1 MQTQLLMKRLYTT
14 IFLILTAISIKAQNA
29 TPNAGFENWNQVGN
43 RFDPA
48 DWNNLNPTTGI
59 IGVLT
64 CARASGADAHT
75 GNYAIKLTT
84 KLIPGFN
91 VIANGIAS
99 TGTLITTPPYGVSG
113 GIAYTGRPDSIT
125 GWYKY
130 TPAGTD
136 QGFVELQLL
145 GATNTDTI
153 GYVRFETPNAT
164 ISTYTRFAAAVNYLS
179 TATPSNSIWILS
191 SSKGVGPIVNSQI
204 FIDDIAMVF
213 NPSSVNSIDIKN
225 EVTILGNIIK
235 EKIRFNYKNTG
246 VYQFKLIDTAG
257 RIVKETQ
264 LNSQQSTVDVSSL
277 DGLYFYII
285 ENKSGIINN
294 GKVIIRN

>member
-1 MQTQLLMKRLYTT
+1 MKRLYTII
-14 IFLILTAISIKAQNA
+14 IFLSITSGVKAQNA
-29 TPNAGFENWNQVGN
+29 TPNAGFENWNAVGN

-48 DWNNLNPTTGI
+48 DWNNLNPSTAI

-64 CARASGADAHT
+64 CARASGADAHS

-84 KLIPGFN
+84 KLIAAFN
-91 VIANGIAS
+91 IIANGIACI
-99 TGTLITTPPYGVSG
+99 GTLITTPPYGVSG

-164 ISTYTRFAAAVNYLS
+164 VSTYTRFAAAVNYLS

-213 NPSSVNSIDIKN
+213 NSSSVNTINSKN
-225 EVTILGNIIK
+225 EVTILGNVIK

-246 VYQFKLIDTAG
+246 VYQFRLIDTAG
-257 RIVKETQ
+257 RIVADTQ
-264 LNSQQSTVDVSSL
+264 LNSQQSTVDVTSL
-277 DGLYFYII
+277 DGLYFYTI
-285 ENKSGIINN
+285 ENSTGIINT
-294 GKVIIRN
+294 GKIIIRN

>member
-1 MQTQLLMKRLYTT
+1 MKRLYTII
-14 IFLILTAISIKAQNA
+14 IFLSITSGVKAQNA
-29 TPNAGFENWNQVGN
+29 TPNAGFENWNTVGN
-43 RFDPA
+43 RIDPA
-48 DWNNLNPTTGI
+48 DWNNLNPSTAI
-59 IGVLT
+59 LGVLT
-64 CARASGADAHT
+64 CARASGADAHS

-91 VIANGIAS
+91 IIANGIAS

-164 ISTYTRFAAAVNYLS
+164 VSTYTRFAAAVNYLS

-191 SSKGVGPIVNSQI
+191 SSKGVGPVVNSQI

-213 NPSSVNSIDIKN
+213 NSSSVNTINSKN
-225 EVTILGNIIK
+225 EVTILGNVIK

-246 VYQFKLIDTAG
+246 VYQFRLIDTAG
-257 RIVKETQ
+257 RIVADTQ

-277 DGLYFYII
+277 DGLYFYTI
-285 ENKSGIINN
+285 ENSTGIINT
-294 GKVIIRN
+294 GKIIIRN

>member
-1 MQTQLLMKRLYTT
+1 MKRLYTII
-14 IFLILTAISIKAQNA
+14 IFLSITSGVKAQNA
-29 TPNAGFENWNQVGN
+29 TPNAGFENWNAVGN

-48 DWNNLNPTTGI
+48 DWNNLNPSTAI

-64 CARASGADAHT
+64 CARASGADAHS

-91 VIANGIAS
+91 IIANGIAS

-164 ISTYTRFAAAVNYLS
+164 VSTYTRFAAAVNYLS

-191 SSKGVGPIVNSQI
+191 SSKGVGPVVNSQI

-213 NPSSVNSIDIKN
+213 NSSSVNTINSKN
-225 EVTILGNIIK
+225 EVTILGNVIK

-246 VYQFKLIDTAG
+246 VYQFRLIDTAG
-257 RIVKETQ
+257 RIVADTQ

-277 DGLYFYII
+277 DGLYFYTI
-285 ENKSGIINN
+285 ENNTGIINT
-294 GKVIIRN
+294 GKIIIRN

>member
-1 MQTQLLMKRLYTT
+1 MKRLYTII
-14 IFLILTAISIKAQNA
+14 IFLSITSGVKAQNA
-29 TPNAGFENWNQVGN
+29 TPNAGFENWNTVGN
-43 RFDPA
+43 RIDPA
-48 DWNNLNPTTGI
+48 DWNNLNPSTAI
-59 IGVLT
+59 LGVLT
-64 CARASGADAHT
+64 CARASGADAHS

-84 KLIPGFN
+84 KLIPAFN
-91 VIANGIAS
+91 IIANGIAS

-164 ISTYTRFAAAVNYLS
+164 VSTYTRFAAAVNYLS

-213 NPSSVNSIDIKN
+213 NSSSVNTINSKN
-225 EVTILGNIIK
+225 EVTILGNVIK

-246 VYQFKLIDTAG
+246 VYQFRLIDTAG
-257 RIVKETQ
+257 RIVADTQ

-277 DGLYFYII
+277 DGLYFYTI
-285 ENKSGIINN
+285 ENNTGIINT
-294 GKVIIRN
+294 GKIIIRN

>member
-1 MQTQLLMKRLYTT
+1 MKRLYTII
-14 IFLILTAISIKAQNA
+14 IFLSITSGVKAQNA
-29 TPNAGFENWNQVGN
+29 TPNAGFENWNAVGN

-48 DWNNLNPTTGI
+48 DWNNLNPSTAI
-59 IGVLT
+59 LGVLT
-64 CARASGADAHT
+64 CARASGADAHS

-91 VIANGIAS
+91 IIANGIAS

-164 ISTYTRFAAAVNYLS
+164 VSTYTRFAAAVNYLS

-213 NPSSVNSIDIKN
+213 NSSSVNTINSKN
-225 EVTILGNIIK
+225 EVTILGNVIK

-246 VYQFKLIDTAG
+246 VYQFRLIDTAG
-257 RIVKETQ
+257 RIVADTQ

-277 DGLYFYII
+277 DGLYFYTI
-285 ENKSGIINN
+285 ENNTGIINT
-294 GKVIIRN
+294 GKIIIRN

>member
-1 MQTQLLMKRLYTT
+1 MKRLYTII
-14 IFLILTAISIKAQNA
+14 IFLSITSGVKAQNA
-29 TPNAGFENWNQVGN
+29 TPNAGFENWNTVGN
-43 RFDPA
+43 RIDPA
-48 DWNNLNPTTGI
+48 DWNNLNPSTAI
-59 IGVLT
+59 LGVLT
-64 CARASGADAHT
+64 CARASGADAHS

-91 VIANGIAS
+91 IIANGIAS

-164 ISTYTRFAAAVNYLS
+164 VSTYTRFAAAVNYLS

-191 SSKGVGPIVNSQI
+191 SSKGVGPVVNSQI

-213 NPSSVNSIDIKN
+213 NSSSVNTINSKN
-225 EVTILGNIIK
+225 EVTILGNVIK

-246 VYQFKLIDTAG
+246 VYQFRLIDTAG
-257 RIVKETQ
+257 RIVADTQ
-264 LNSQQSTVDVSSL
+264 LNSQQSTVDVTSL
-277 DGLYFYII
+277 DGLYFYTI
-285 ENKSGIINN
+285 ENSTGIINT
-294 GKVIIRN
+294 GKIIIRN

>member
-1 MQTQLLMKRLYTT
+1 MKRLYTII
-14 IFLILTAISIKAQNA
+14 IFLSITSGVKAQNA
-29 TPNAGFENWNQVGN
+29 TPNAGFENWNAVGN

-48 DWNNLNPTTGI
+48 DWNNLNPSTAI

-64 CARASGADAHT
+64 CARASGADAHS

-145 GATNTDTI
+145 GTTNTDTI

-164 ISTYTRFAAAVNYLS
+164 VSTYTRFAAAVNYLS

-191 SSKGVGPIVNSQI
+191 SSKGVGPVVNSQI

-213 NPSSVNSIDIKN
+213 NSSSVNTINSKN
-225 EVTILGNIIK
+225 EVAILGNVIK

-246 VYQFKLIDTAG
+246 VYQFRLIDTAG
-257 RIVKETQ
+257 RIVADTQ

-277 DGLYFYII
+277 DGLYFYTI
-285 ENKSGIINN
+285 ENNTGIINT
-294 GKVIIRN
+294 GKIIIRN

>member
-1 MQTQLLMKRLYTT
+1 MKRLYTII
-14 IFLILTAISIKAQNA
+14 IFLSITSGIKAQNA
-29 TPNAGFENWNQVGN
+29 TPNAGFENWNAVGN

-48 DWNNLNPTTGI
+48 DWNNLNPSTAI

-64 CARASGADAHT
+64 CARASGADAHS

-84 KLIPGFN
+84 KLIPAFN
-91 VIANGIAS
+91 IIANGIAS

-164 ISTYTRFAAAVNYLS
+164 VSTYTRFAAAVNYLS

-213 NPSSVNSIDIKN
+213 NSSSVNTINSKN
-225 EVTILGNIIK
+225 EVTILGNVIK

-246 VYQFKLIDTAG
+246 VYQFRLIDTAG
-257 RIVKETQ
+257 RIVADTQ
-264 LNSQQSTVDVSSL
+264 LNSQQSTVDVTSL
-277 DGLYFYII
+277 DGLYFYTI
-285 ENKSGIINN
+285 ENSTGIINT
-294 GKVIIRN
+294 GKIIIRN

>member
-1 MQTQLLMKRLYTT
+1 MQTPLQMKRLYTII
-14 IFLILTAISIKAQNA
+14 IFLSITSGVKAQNA
-29 TPNAGFENWNQVGN
+29 TPNAGFENWNAVGN

-48 DWNNLNPTTGI
+48 DWNNLNPSTAI

-64 CARASGADAHT
+64 CARASGADAHS

-145 GATNTDTI
+145 GTTNTDTI

-164 ISTYTRFAAAVNYLS
+164 VSTYTRFAAAVNYLS

-191 SSKGVGPIVNSQI
+191 SSKGVGPVVNSQI

-213 NPSSVNSIDIKN
+213 NSSSVNTINSKN
-225 EVTILGNIIK
+225 EVAILGNVIK

-246 VYQFKLIDTAG
+246 VYQFRLIDTAG
-257 RIVKETQ
+257 RIVADTQ

-277 DGLYFYII
+277 DGLYFYTI
-285 ENKSGIINN
+285 ENNTGIINT
-294 GKVIIRN
+294 GKIIIRN

>member
-1 MQTQLLMKRLYTT
+1 MKRLYTII
-14 IFLILTAISIKAQNA
+14 IFLSITSGVKAQNA
-29 TPNAGFENWNQVGN
+29 TPNAGFENWNTVVN
-43 RFDPA
+43 RIDPA
-48 DWNNLNPTTGI
+48 DWNNLNPSTAI
-59 IGVLT
+59 LGVLT
-64 CARASGADAHT
+64 CARASGADAHS

-91 VIANGIAS
+91 IIANGIAS

-164 ISTYTRFAAAVNYLS
+164 VSTYTRFAAAVNYLS

-213 NPSSVNSIDIKN
+213 NSSSVNTINSKN
-225 EVTILGNIIK
+225 EVTILGNVIK

-246 VYQFKLIDTAG
+246 VYQFRLIDTAG
-257 RIVKETQ
+257 RIVADTQ

-277 DGLYFYII
+277 DGLYFYTI
-285 ENKSGIINN
+285 ENNTGIINT
-294 GKVIIRN
+294 GKIIIRN

>member
-1 MQTQLLMKRLYTT
+1 MKRLYTII
-14 IFLILTAISIKAQNA
+14 IFLSITSGVKAQNA
-29 TPNAGFENWNQVGN
+29 TPNAGFENWNAVGN

-48 DWNNLNPTTGI
+48 DWNNLNPSTAI

-64 CARASGADAHT
+64 CARASGADAHS

-91 VIANGIAS
+91 IIANGIAS

-164 ISTYTRFAAAVNYLS
+164 VSTYTRFAAAVNYLS

-191 SSKGVGPIVNSQI
+191 SSKGVGPVVNSQI

-213 NPSSVNSIDIKN
+213 NSSSVNTINSKN
-225 EVTILGNIIK
+225 EVTILGNVIK

-246 VYQFKLIDTAG
+246 VYQFRLIDTAG
-257 RIVKETQ
+257 RIVADTQ
-264 LNSQQSTVDVSSL
+264 LNSQQSTVDVTSL
-277 DGLYFYII
+277 DGLYFYTI
-285 ENKSGIINN
+285 ENSTGIINT
-294 GKVIIRN
+294 GKIIIRN

>member
-1 MQTQLLMKRLYTT
+1 MKRLYTII
-14 IFLILTAISIKAQNA
+14 IFLSITSGVKAQNA
-29 TPNAGFENWNQVGN
+29 TPNAGFENWNAVGN

-48 DWNNLNPTTGI
+48 DWNNLNPSTAI

-64 CARASGADAHT
+64 CARASGADAHS

-91 VIANGIAS
+91 IIANGIAS

-164 ISTYTRFAAAVNYLS
+164 VSTYTRFAAAVNYLS

-213 NPSSVNSIDIKN
+213 NSSSVNTINSKN
-225 EVTILGNIIK
+225 EVTILGNVIK

-246 VYQFKLIDTAG
+246 VYQFRLIDTAG
-257 RIVKETQ
+257 RIVADTQ

-277 DGLYFYII
+277 DGLYFYTI
-285 ENKSGIINN
+285 ENNTGIINT
-294 GKVIIRN
+294 GKIIIRN

>member
-1 MQTQLLMKRLYTT
+1 MKRLYTII
-14 IFLILTAISIKAQNA
+14 IFLSITSGVKAQNA
-29 TPNAGFENWNQVGN
+29 TPNAGFENWNAVGN

-48 DWNNLNPTTGI
+48 DWNNLNPSTAI

-64 CARASGADAHT
+64 CARASGADAHS

-84 KLIPGFN
+84 KLIPAFN
-91 VIANGIAS
+91 IIANGIAS

-164 ISTYTRFAAAVNYLS
+164 VSTYTRFAAAVNYLS

-213 NPSSVNSIDIKN
+213 NSSSVNTINSKN
-225 EVTILGNIIK
+225 EVAILGNVIK

-246 VYQFKLIDTAG
+246 VYQFRLIDTAG
-257 RIVKETQ
+257 RIVADTQ
-264 LNSQQSTVDVSSL
+264 LNSQQSTVDVTSL
-277 DGLYFYII
+277 DGLYFYTI
-285 ENKSGIINN
+285 ENSTGIINT
-294 GKVIIRN
+294 GKIIIRN

>member
-1 MQTQLLMKRLYTT
+1 MKRLYTII
-14 IFLILTAISIKAQNA
+14 IFLSITSGVKAQNA
-29 TPNAGFENWNQVGN
+29 TPNAGFENWNTVGN
-43 RFDPA
+43 RIDPA
-48 DWNNLNPTTGI
+48 DWNNLNPSTAI
-59 IGVLT
+59 LGVLT
-64 CARASGADAHT
+64 CARASGADAHS

-91 VIANGIAS
+91 IIANGIAS

-164 ISTYTRFAAAVNYLS
+164 VSTYTRFAAAVNYLS

-191 SSKGVGPIVNSQI
+191 SSKGVGPVVNSQI

-213 NPSSVNSIDIKN
+213 NSSSVNTINSKN
-225 EVTILGNIIK
+225 EVTILGNVIK

-246 VYQFKLIDTAG
+246 VYQFRLIDTAG
-257 RIVKETQ
+257 RIVADTQ

-277 DGLYFYII
+277 DGLYFYTI
-285 ENKSGIINN
+285 ENNTGIINT
-294 GKVIIRN
+294 GKIIIRN

>member
-1 MQTQLLMKRLYTT
+1 MKRLYTII
-14 IFLILTAISIKAQNA
+14 IFLSITSGVKAQNA
-29 TPNAGFENWNQVGN
+29 TPNAGFENWNAVGN

-48 DWNNLNPTTGI
+48 DWNNLNPSTAI

-64 CARASGADAHT
+64 CARASGADAHS

-84 KLIPGFN
+84 KLIPAFN
-91 VIANGIAS
+91 IIANGIAS

-164 ISTYTRFAAAVNYLS
+164 VSTYTRFAAAVNYLS

-213 NPSSVNSIDIKN
+213 NSSSVNTINSKN
-225 EVTILGNIIK
+225 EVTILGNVIK

-246 VYQFKLIDTAG
+246 VYQFRLIDTAG
-257 RIVKETQ
+257 RIVADTQ

-277 DGLYFYII
+277 DGLYFYTI
-285 ENKSGIINN
+285 ENNTGIINT
-294 GKVIIRN
+294 GKIIIRN

>member
-1 MQTQLLMKRLYTT
+1 MKRLYTII
-14 IFLILTAISIKAQNA
+14 IFLSITSGVKAQNA
-29 TPNAGFENWNQVGN
+29 TPNAGFENWNAVGN

-48 DWNNLNPTTGI
+48 DWNNLNPSTAI

-64 CARASGADAHT
+64 CARASGADAHS

-84 KLIPGFN
+84 KLIPAFN
-91 VIANGIAS
+91 IIANGIAS

-145 GATNTDTI
+145 GATDTDTI

-164 ISTYTRFAAAVNYLS
+164 VSTYTRFAAAVNYLS

-213 NPSSVNSIDIKN
+213 NSSSVNTINSKN
-225 EVTILGNIIK
+225 EVTILGNVIK

-246 VYQFKLIDTAG
+246 VYQFRLIDTAG
-257 RIVKETQ
+257 RIVADTQ
-264 LNSQQSTVDVSSL
+264 LNSQQSTVDVTSL
-277 DGLYFYII
+277 DGLYFYTI
-285 ENKSGIINN
+285 ENSTGIINT
-294 GKVIIRN
+294 GKIIIRN

>member
-1 MQTQLLMKRLYTT
+1 MKRLYTII
-14 IFLILTAISIKAQNA
+14 IFLSITSGVKAQNA
-29 TPNAGFENWNQVGN
+29 TPNAGFENWNAVGN

-48 DWNNLNPTTGI
+48 DWNNLNPSTAI

-64 CARASGADAHT
+64 CARASGADAHS

-91 VIANGIAS
+91 IIANGIAS

-164 ISTYTRFAAAVNYLS
+164 VSTYTRFAAAVNYLS

-213 NPSSVNSIDIKN
+213 NSSSVNTINSKN
-225 EVTILGNIIK
+225 EVTILGNVIK

-246 VYQFKLIDTAG
+246 VYQFRLIDTAG
-257 RIVKETQ
+257 RIVADTQ
-264 LNSQQSTVDVSSL
+264 LNSQQSTVDVTSL
-277 DGLYFYII
+277 DGLYFYTI
-285 ENKSGIINN
+285 ENSTGIINT
-294 GKVIIRN
+294 GKIIIRN

>member
-1 MQTQLLMKRLYTT
+1 MKRLYTII
-14 IFLILTAISIKAQNA
+14 IFLSITSGVKAQNA
-29 TPNAGFENWNQVGN
+29 TPNAGFENWNAVGN

-48 DWNNLNPTTGI
+48 DWNNLNPSTAI

-64 CARASGADAHT
+64 CARASGADAHS

-84 KLIPGFN
+84 KLIPAFN
-91 VIANGIAS
+91 IIANGIAS

-164 ISTYTRFAAAVNYLS
+164 VSTYTRFAAAVNYLS

-213 NPSSVNSIDIKN
+213 NSSSVNTINSKN
-225 EVTILGNIIK
+225 EVTILGNVIK

-246 VYQFKLIDTAG
+246 VYQFRLIDTAG
-257 RIVKETQ
+257 RIVADTQ
-264 LNSQQSTVDVSSL
+264 LNSQQSTVDVTSL
-277 DGLYFYII
+277 DGLYFYTI
-285 ENKSGIINN
+285 ENSTGIINT
-294 GKVIIRN
+294 GKIIIRN

>member
-1 MQTQLLMKRLYTT
+1 MKRLYTII
-14 IFLILTAISIKAQNA
+14 IFLSITSGVKAQNA
-29 TPNAGFENWNQVGN
+29 TPNAGFENWNAVGN

-48 DWNNLNPTTGI
+48 DWNNLNPSTAI

-64 CARASGADAHT
+64 CARASGADANS

-84 KLIPGFN
+84 KLIPAFN
-91 VIANGIAS
+91 IIANGIAS
-99 TGTLITTPPYGVSG
+99 TGTLITTPSYGVSG

-164 ISTYTRFAAAVNYLS
+164 VSTYTRFAAAVNYLS

-213 NPSSVNSIDIKN
+213 NSSSVNTINSKN
-225 EVTILGNIIK
+225 EVTILGNVIK

-246 VYQFKLIDTAG
+246 VYQFRLIDTAG
-257 RIVKETQ
+257 RIVADTQ
-264 LNSQQSTVDVSSL
+264 LNSQQSTVDVTSL
-277 DGLYFYII
+277 DGLYFYTI
-285 ENKSGIINN
+285 ENSTGIINT
-294 GKVIIRN
+294 GKIIIRN

>member
-1 MQTQLLMKRLYTT
+1 MKRLYTII
-14 IFLILTAISIKAQNA
+14 IFLSITSGVKAQNA
-29 TPNAGFENWNQVGN
+29 TPNAGFENWNAVGN

-48 DWNNLNPTTGI
+48 DWNNLNPSTAI

-64 CARASGADAHT
+64 CARASGADAHS

-84 KLIPGFN
+84 KLIPAFN
-91 VIANGIAS
+91 IIANGIAS

-164 ISTYTRFAAAVNYLS
+164 VSTYTRFAAAVNYLS

-213 NPSSVNSIDIKN
+213 NSSSVNTINSKN
-225 EVTILGNIIK
+225 EVTILGNVIK

-246 VYQFKLIDTAG
+246 VYQFRLIDTAG
-257 RIVKETQ
+257 RIVADTQ
-264 LNSQQSTVDVSSL
+264 LNSQQSTVDVTSL
-277 DGLYFYII
+277 DGLYFYTI
-285 ENKSGIINN
+285 ENNTGIINT
-294 GKVIIRN
+294 GKIIIRN

>member
-1 MQTQLLMKRLYTT
+1 
-14 IFLILTAISIKAQNA
+14 
-29 TPNAGFENWNQVGN
+29 
-43 RFDPA
+43 
-48 DWNNLNPTTGI
+48 
-59 IGVLT
+59 
-64 CARASGADAHT
+64 
-75 GNYAIKLTT
+75 
-84 KLIPGFN
+84 
-91 VIANGIAS
+91 
-99 TGTLITTPPYGVSG
+99 
-113 GIAYTGRPDSIT
+113 
-125 GWYKY
+125 
-130 TPAGTD
+130 
-136 QGFVELQLL
+136 
-145 GATNTDTI
+145 
-153 GYVRFETPNAT
+153 
-164 ISTYTRFAAAVNYLS
+164 STYTRFAAAVNYLS

-213 NPSSVNSIDIKN
+213 NPSSVNSIDTKN

>member
-1 MQTQLLMKRLYTT
+1 MKRLYTII
-14 IFLILTAISIKAQNA
+14 IFLSITSGVKAQNA
-29 TPNAGFENWNQVGN
+29 TPNAGFENWNTVGN
-43 RFDPA
+43 RIDPA
-48 DWNNLNPTTGI
+48 DWNNLNPSTAI
-59 IGVLT
+59 LGVLT
-64 CARASGADAHT
+64 CARASGADAHS

-91 VIANGIAS
+91 IIANGIAS

-164 ISTYTRFAAAVNYLS
+164 VSTYTRFAAAVNYLS

-213 NPSSVNSIDIKN
+213 NSSSVNTINSKN
-225 EVTILGNIIK
+225 EVTILGNVIK

-246 VYQFKLIDTAG
+246 VYQFRLIDTAG
-257 RIVKETQ
+257 RIVADTQ

-277 DGLYFYII
+277 DGLYFYTI
-285 ENKSGIINN
+285 ENNTGIINT
-294 GKVIIRN
+294 GKIIIRN

>member
-1 MQTQLLMKRLYTT
+1 M
-14 IFLILTAISIKAQNA
+14 
-29 TPNAGFENWNQVGN
+29 
-43 RFDPA
+43 
-48 DWNNLNPTTGI
+48 
-59 IGVLT
+59 LT
-64 CARASGADAHT
+64 CARASGADAHS

-84 KLIPGFN
+84 KLIPAFN
-91 VIANGIAS
+91 IIANGIAS

-164 ISTYTRFAAAVNYLS
+164 VSTYTRFAAAVNYLS

-213 NPSSVNSIDIKN
+213 NSSSVN
-225 EVTILGNIIK
+225 TIN
-235 EKIRFNYKNTG
+235 
-246 VYQFKLIDTAG
+246 
-257 RIVKETQ
+257 
-264 LNSQQSTVDVSSL
+264 
-277 DGLYFYII
+277 
-285 ENKSGIINN
+285 
-294 GKVIIRN
+294 

>member
-1 MQTQLLMKRLYTT
+1 MKRLYTT
-14 IFLILTAISIKAQNA
+14 IFLTLVAISLQAQNA

-48 DWNNLNPTTGI
+48 DWNNLNPSTGI

-64 CARASGADAHT
+64 CARASGADAHS
-75 GNYAIKLTT
+75 GSYAIKLTT

-113 GIAYTGRPDSIT
+113 GIAFTGRPDSIT

-145 GATNTDTI
+145 GTTNTDTI
-153 GYVRFETPNAT
+153 GYVRFGTPNAT
-164 ISTYTRFAAAVNYLS
+164 VSTYTRFAAAVNYLS
-179 TATPSNSIWILS
+179 TATPSNTIWILS

-213 NPSSVNSIDIKN
+213 NPSSVNTIDTKN
-225 EVTILGNIIK
+225 EVSILGNVIK

-257 RIVKETQ
+257 RIVTDTE
-264 LNSQQSTVDVSSL
+264 LNSQQSTVDVSAL

-285 ENKSGIINN
+285 ENNSGIINN